1 MPSVSA
7 FWSVHELWEIH
18 GGPEVCPEKGSETV
32 SGLEHKPYRVL
43 LRELELLNVEKRR
56 LREIL

>member
-1 MPSVSA
+1 
-7 FWSVHELWEIH
+7 
-18 GGPEVCPEKGSETV
+18 VCPEKGSETV

-43 LRELELLNVEKRR
+43 LRELELFSVEKRR